1 MVSKGVVP
9 KYGDLIT
16 ATYAVLKALG
26 GSGKNEEI
34 NEKVAELLAL
44 SDEVLEIPQTNGS
57 TASAGHSHS
66 APIC

>member
-1 MVSKGVVP
+1 MVSKSVVP

-16 ATYAVLKALG
+16 ATYAALKALG

-44 SDEVLEIPQTNGS
+44 SDEVLEIHILI
-57 TASAGHSHS
+57 AAV
-66 APIC
+66 